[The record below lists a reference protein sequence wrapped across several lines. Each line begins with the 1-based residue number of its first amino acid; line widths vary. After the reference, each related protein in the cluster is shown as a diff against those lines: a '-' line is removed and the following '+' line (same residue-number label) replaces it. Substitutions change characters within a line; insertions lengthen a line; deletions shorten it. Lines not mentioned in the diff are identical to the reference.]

1 MYTLTQWSV
10 EDYHLMIAQ
19 GILTDRSVELIA
31 GDIINMSPEGSTH
44 RFINHRGI
52 KYLRHLL
59 GDQAEVMEAHPI
71 TLSDS
76 EPEPD
81 IAIVR
86 SPDTLY
92 LDRHPFA
99 EDVYWLIEIS
109 DRTLAKDLGIK
120 KKIYGQA
127 GIPEYWVIDVARRS
141 LKVFKGLTEQEYA
154 IEQEYQKGII
164 VPLAFPDVQ
173 ISLERL
179 LCLEMNH

>member
-59 GDQAEVMEAHPI
+59 GEQAEVMEAHPI
-71 TLSDS
+71 TLADS

-92 LDRHPFA
+92 LDRHPLA

-120 KKIYGQA
+120 KKVYGQA
-127 GIPEYWVIDVARRS
+127 GIPEYWVIDVTKRS
-141 LKVFKGLTEQEYA
+141 LKVFKGLREQEYA
-154 IEQEYQKGII
+154 IEQEYQTGII
-164 VPLAFPDVQ
+164 IPLAFPNVQ
-173 ISLERL
+173 ISVERL